1 MVQVGESAPDFEAP
15 TSTGKTVKLSSLRG
29 HPVVLYFYP
38 QADTP
43 GCTIE
48 SKKFRDM
55 TPDLER
61 HGVRVV
67 GISTDEVPA
76 QVHFAEKCSLPFP
89 LVADASKSITQSYGV
104 LGNGGRARRVSF
116 FIDPDGRVVE
126 IVDAS
131 KAEVHTD
138 RARARYLATP

>member
-1 MVQVGESAPDFEAP
+1 MVGVGEVAPEFEAP
-15 TSTGKTVKLSSLRG
+15 TSTGQAVKLSALRG

-48 SKKFRDM
+48 SKAFRDM
-55 TPDLER
+55 TPELER
-61 HGVRVV
+61 KGVRVV
-67 GISTDEVPA
+67 GISTDDVPA

-89 LVADASKSITQSYGV
+89 LVADATKSITRSYGV

-116 FIDPDGRVVE
+116 FLDEQGRVVE
-126 IVDAS
+126 VVDTS
-131 KAEVHTD
+131 KATLHTD
-138 RARARYLATP
+138 RARARYLTGP